1 MQSPP
6 PFILASDLPLPEPAS
21 RIPRRVIMLQYCRRG
36 WLLALAPPMV
46 PGSAQRS
53 SGPIWVT
60 PFSPLDSRVRC
71 AGYSLWPAGA
81 EGAGKQSGWQARP
94 LSVERHIVSEVLWKT
109 QDLLTTLLSHFGRV
123 KTLAF
128 RRQLQHR
135 LWSTTRMGYRHG
147 ARVFEIHRHFV
158 WTTTYRK
165 PVVTGEVGLRVREL
179 VRQVCREDEAAAAAA
194 M

>member
-1 MQSPP
+1 MTAEPRSEADYSPRQTEAARRVLVD
-6 PFILASDLPLPEPAS
+6 IGQVLASFADCLVVVGGWTPDL
-21 RIPRRVIMLQYCRRG
+21 
-36 WLLALAPPMV
+36 
-46 PGSAQRS
+46 
-53 SGPIWVT
+53 
-60 PFSPLDSRVRC
+60 
-71 AGYSLWPAGA
+71 
-81 EGAGKQSGWQARP
+81 
-94 LSVERHIVSEVLWKT
+94 
-109 QDLLTTLLSHFGRV
+109 LLSHFGRV